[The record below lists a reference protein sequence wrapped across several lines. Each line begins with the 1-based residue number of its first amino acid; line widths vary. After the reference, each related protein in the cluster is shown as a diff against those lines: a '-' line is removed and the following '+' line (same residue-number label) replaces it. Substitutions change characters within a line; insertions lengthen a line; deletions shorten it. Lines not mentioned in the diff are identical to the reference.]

1 MSNLIGASFD
11 DAAEVRTPEKT
22 RVEVVELGDVRAARY
37 TFEPGWRW
45 SECVGPVAG
54 TDSCQVRHVGAVVS
68 GSLSV
73 RHDDGTTMT
82 ASPGQAYIIEPG
94 HEAWV
99 EGDEPFVAYEFDS
112 TAAQQYA
119 TAGRG

>member
-22 RVEVVELGDVRAARY
+22 RIEVVELGDVKVARF
-37 TFEPGWRW
+37 TFQPGWRW

-68 GSLSV
+68 GSLTV
-73 RHDDGTTMT
+73 RHEDGSSMT
-82 ASPGQAYIIEPG
+82 ATPGHAYVIEPG

-99 EGDEPFVAYEFDS
+99 EGQEPFVAYEFDS

-119 TAGRG
+119 SDED